1 VSSWETGGTP
11 HGIAVGHPLT
21 RFTSGGGLPTDP
33 ALVDDAP
40 RTLVPSLRLVW
51 PQGSGPC
58 LPIPRRD
65 PSCLSAP
72 SRASPAWRLPPL
84 PPQGWRSALPICRDP
99 PAGTSFESG
108 ARRPRLARI
117 SSSAGVRG
125 RTECARRQHCTPSPA
140 RYHAGRL
147 RNWAL
152 EDAHL
157 TGGEIVVAAGDRE
170 LAAADRGSQVRFGG
184 SQLLDAHGDI
194 GPDRVVH

>member
-33 ALVDDAP
+33 ALVGEAP

-84 PPQGWRSALPICRDP
+84 LPAGMAQRPAHLSRSAGRHVLRVGGQT
-99 PAGTSFESG
+99 PASG
-108 ARRPRLARI
+108 AHLVIRR
-117 SSSAGVRG
+117 VRG
-125 RTECARRQHCTPSPA
+125 RTGCVRRQDCTPSPA
-140 RYHAGRL
+140 RHHAGRL